1 MTDAQ
6 IMAEFLRIEAAMNRT
21 PQGADHQHI
30 LRTVAAMSGRDVA
43 DVRRVVLD
51 RNFSTAN

>member
-6 IMAEFLRIEAAMNRT
+6 IMAEFLRIEALAMRT
-21 PQGADHQHI
+21 PLGADHQHI

-51 RNFSTAN
+51 RNFTDAN

>member
-1 MTDAQ
+1 MTDDA
-6 IMAEFLRIEAAMNRT
+6 INAEYLRIEAAMNRT

-51 RNFSTAN
+51 RNFTDAN